1 MTELIEYLASEDLK
15 RSETV
20 LAWTVGIAIGIAV
33 AGFFL
38 LTVV

>member
-15 RSETV
+15 RSETI
-20 LAWTVGIAIGIAV
+20 LAWTVGIAVGIAI

-38 LTVV
+38 LTVI